1 MEGIFY
7 IDEINAYSE
16 YGIFVIWDGYK
27 GLISRPQFKKID
39 FNDWTEEDGIE
50 ADLSEPV
57 LDSRE
62 LNISF
67 GCSNAEI
74 SCDFI
79 DLINDKGY
87 HDFNFV
93 EIGCKLRLRMV
104 SQANKDTFITLE
116 KFALQFADDF
126 PFENYVLADP
136 VTLGVTQTEYD
147 LDNKAFSA
155 YGVWVLDGSDDDIEK
170 SPAVKKNLLV
180 NISNRKGAIY
190 DGEKVVFQS
199 KDVPLKCGI
208 KAPDVATFW
217 KNYNALFYSLIQ
229 PGERQF
235 YSDRLGESFPCYYK
249 SLECNVFDIVSGWV
263 WCEFTL
269 TLVFTCFRVDE
280 SVYFLATEDNFV
292 IETEDGENLID
303 IKNYGTKKN

>member
-7 IDEINAYSE
+7 IDGINAYSE
-16 YGIFVIWDGYK
+16 YGIFVIWEGYK

-39 FNDWTEEDGIE
+39 FNDWPEEDGIE

-57 LDSRE
+57 LDTRE

-67 GCSNAEI
+67 GCINAER

-79 DLINDKGY
+79 DLINDKSY

-93 EIGCKLRLRMV
+93 EIGCKLRLRMA
-104 SQANKDTFITLE
+104 SQVNKDTFITLE

-126 PFENYVLADP
+126 PFEDAVQQP
-136 VTLGVTQTEYD
+136 VDLGVSQLEYD
-147 LDNKAFSA
+147 LDGIPFSA

-180 NISNRKGAIY
+180 NISNHKGAIY

-235 YSDRLGESFPCYYK
+235 YSDRLGESYPSYYK
-249 SLECNVFDIVSGWV
+249 SMDCNVFDIVNGCV

-269 TLVFTCFRVDE
+269 TLIFTSFRVGE
-280 SVYFLATEDNFV
+280 SVYLLATEDDYV

-303 IKNYGTKKN
+303 IKNYGAKKN